1 MDKHIKRSGGFTLV
15 ELLVVLAVIG
25 LLAALLLPALARSKQ
40 AGRRVACA
48 SNLRQLNLALA
59 LYTSDNNGQFLPP
72 LQPSGRWPQ
81 QLRSRYGDLRLL
93 TCPSDRLSAGEH
105 SATNWVTADIVAR
118 SYLINGFAD
127 YYLTYWGADQYK
139 TLAKVPVPSLKESV
153 IEHPSET
160 VLLGEKSTLSWEFE
174 LNVFKTPGSY
184 VDDLA
189 ENRHNNPSQSPRGGG
204 ANYANADG
212 SISYLAWG
220 TSTCPVNLWAVLDEW
235 RTHSALCRPR

>member
-1 MDKHIKRSGGFTLV
+1 MAII
-15 ELLVVLAVIG
+15 A
-25 LLAALLLPALARSKQ
+25 LLAALLLPTLARSKQ
-40 AGRRVACA
+40 VGRLVVCA

-59 LYTSDNNGQFLPP
+59 LYTSDNDGQFVPP
-72 LQPSGRWPQ
+72 RQSSGRWPE
-81 QLRSRYGDLRLL
+81 QLRSRYDDLRLL
-93 TCPSDRLSAGEH
+93 KCPSDRLSAGEN
-105 SATNWVTADIVAR
+105 SATNLVSADLVAR

-127 YYLTYWGADQYK
+127 FYMTYWGVDQSK
-139 TLAKVPVPSLKESV
+139 ILAKTTVPSLKESL
-153 IEHPSET
+153 IGHPSET

-189 ENRHNNPSQSPRGGG
+189 ENRHNNPSESLRGGG
-204 ANYANADG
+204 ANYAIADG
-212 SISYLAWG
+212 SVRYLAWG

>member
-1 MDKHIKRSGGFTLV
+1 
-15 ELLVVLAVIG
+15 
-25 LLAALLLPALARSKQ
+25 
-40 AGRRVACA
+40 
-48 SNLRQLNLALA
+48 
-59 LYTSDNNGQFLPP
+59 
-72 LQPSGRWPQ
+72 
-81 QLRSRYGDLRLL
+81 
-93 TCPSDRLSAGEH
+93 
-105 SATNWVTADIVAR
+105 
-118 SYLINGFAD
+118 
-127 YYLTYWGADQYK
+127 
-139 TLAKVPVPSLKESV
+139 LKESV